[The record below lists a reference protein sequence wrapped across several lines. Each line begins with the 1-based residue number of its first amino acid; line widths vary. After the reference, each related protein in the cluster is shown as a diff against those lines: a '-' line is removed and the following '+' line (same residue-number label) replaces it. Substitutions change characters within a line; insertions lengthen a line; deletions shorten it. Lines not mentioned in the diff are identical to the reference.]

1 MPLPMHYA
9 NLSHHGHW
17 QTSWTHTA
25 TTEVRYRPLYAH
37 TCHHHR
43 TICGGGA
50 SLIPPPPVGIQQRSC
65 DVVCALC
72 ELRLVDKMSVE
83 VLMPLA
89 SALIKTTL
97 NWKSEVGV
105 LGKVGGKRRGG
116 WQPGSS

>member
-1 MPLPMHYA
+1 M
-9 NLSHHGHW
+9 
-17 QTSWTHTA
+17 
-25 TTEVRYRPLYAH
+25 
-37 TCHHHR
+37 
-43 TICGGGA
+43 

-105 LGKVGGKRRGG
+105 LGKVSGKRRGG
-116 WQPGSS
+116 VAAWKLIIDLFLNASDCPPV

>member
-25 TTEVRYRPLYAH
+25 TTEVRYRPLYVHITAQYAEAV
-37 TCHHHR
+37 R
-43 TICGGGA
+43 V
-50 SLIPPPPVGIQQRSC
+50 LIPPPPVGIQQRSC

-97 NWKSEVGV
+97 NWKTEVGV
-105 LGKVGGKRRGG
+105 LGKVSGKRRGG